1 MVMLNTKQTDLNWI
15 INTNQRELENL
26 RYYSQRQ
33 QDFWEWYEDTYDE
46 TNNELWD
53 KFIKWEDEQ
62 RENMHL

>member
-1 MVMLNTKQTDLNWI
+1 MLNTKQTDLNWI